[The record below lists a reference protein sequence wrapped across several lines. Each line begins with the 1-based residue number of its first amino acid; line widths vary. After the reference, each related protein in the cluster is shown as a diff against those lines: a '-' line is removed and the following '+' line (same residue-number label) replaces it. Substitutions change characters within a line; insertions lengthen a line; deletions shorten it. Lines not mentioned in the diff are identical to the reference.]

1 MDLLQEINERGTTVV
16 VATHAK
22 DIVDEMQKRV
32 ITISKGKIKR
42 DEEGGYGNETS
53 ELEILF

>member
-1 MDLLQEINERGTTVV
+1 V